1 MIVSIITIL
10 NISNLLEDQIV
21 YAQTV
26 IDTLNVRNYP
36 IAIEFNPVN
45 GEIYVVNRGNDS
57 ISIINTDDRTNI
69 RHINNIS
76 NTH

>member
-45 GEIYVVNRGNDS
+45 GEIYVVNRWNDS
-57 ISIINTDDRTNI
+57 NFYNQYR
-69 RHINNIS
+69 
-76 NTH
+76 